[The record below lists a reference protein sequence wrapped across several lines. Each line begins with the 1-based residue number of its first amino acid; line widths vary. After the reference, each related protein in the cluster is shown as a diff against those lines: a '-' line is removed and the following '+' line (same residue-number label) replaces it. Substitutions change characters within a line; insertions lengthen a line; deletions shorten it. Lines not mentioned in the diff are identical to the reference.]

1 MIDLI
6 FCIISSTLVM
16 VVFKIIERQ
25 KSDIFSAIVIN
36 YFTAVILGT
45 LTGGLPSHNLTKYNW
60 FVISILMG
68 VFFVGVFFI
77 IGMSTK
83 KAGVAITSI
92 TGKMSVI
99 LPISF
104 SILWFKEPVNTLKI
118 AGIILTLISLVLIV
132 YTPSVKKKDE
142 RIAMVLPI
150 LLFFGM
156 GIVDSLIKFVQETY
170 IKGSD
175 TILFSTVTFLSAG
188 LTGTAVWLIRRFWF
202 RKRVHVSLLLGIV
215 LGIVNFGSLYFII
228 RALDSRF
235 ADSSIIF
242 GLNCIGIVGLS
253 VGLGLIFFGEKL
265 TVTKKIGI
273 GMAVIAIILLF
284 YS

>member
-36 YFTAVILGT
+36 YFTAVILGM
-45 LTGGLPSHNLTKYNW
+45 LMGGLPSHNLSEYRW
-60 FVISILMG
+60 LRISLLMG
-68 VFFVGVFFI
+68 VLFVCVFFI

-83 KAGVAITSI
+83 KAGIAITSV

-104 SILWFKEPVNTLKI
+104 SILWFNEPVSTLKI
-118 AGIILTLISLVLIV
+118 TGIVLTLISLVLIV
-132 YTPSVKKKDE
+132 YSPAIKKNDE
-142 RIAMVLPI
+142 KIALALPI
-150 LLFFGM
+150 FLFFGV
-156 GIVDSLIKFVQETY
+156 GIVDSIIKFAQETF

-175 TILFSTVTFLSAG
+175 TILFSTITFLSAG
-188 LTGTAVWLIRRFWF
+188 VIGTVVWLIRRFCF
-202 RKRVHVSLLLGIV
+202 RIKVRISLIWGIV

-228 RALDSRF
+228 KALDSRV

-253 VGLGLIFFGEKL
+253 VVLGLIFFGEKL
-265 TVTKKIGI
+265 TIMKKIGI
-273 GMAVIAIILLF
+273 GMAVISILMLY